1 MQDFSISPRES
12 IGSLWRNRSLIYA
25 LSKREVVGR
34 YRGSVMGLL
43 WSFFNPLC
51 MLAVYTF
58 VFSVVFQARWN
69 VASESKTEFALMLF
83 AGLIVF
89 NLFADCVTR
98 APNLIIANTN
108 YVKKVVFPLEIL
120 SFVVM
125 GSALF
130 HFLVSLSVWLLV
142 YAVLFGGVQITAIWL
157 PIFLAPLVLFIL
169 GLVWFLASVGVFL
182 RDVGQFIGVLT
193 SVLMFLSPIFYPI
206 SALPEQ
212 YRQFLMM
219 NPLTPTI
226 EAVRELL
233 FMGTVPSLSMLGI
246 YLLAAMVFFCMGFA
260 WFQKTRKGFADVL

>member
-1 MQDFSISPRES
+1 MQNFSASPREAAA
-12 IGSLWRNRSLIYA
+12 SLWRNRSLIYA

-34 YRGSVMGLL
+34 YHGSVMGLM

-58 VFSVVFQARWN
+58 VFSMVFQARWN

-89 NLFADCVTR
+89 NLFADCITR
-98 APNLIIANTN
+98 APNLVIANTN
-108 YVKKVVFPLEIL
+108 YVKKVVFPLEVL
-120 SFVVM
+120 SFVTM

-130 HFLVSLSVWLLV
+130 HFLVNLSVWLLV
-142 YAVLFGGVQITAIWL
+142 YAVLFGEVQATALLL

-206 SALPEQ
+206 TALPEQ
-212 YRQFLMM
+212 YRQYLLL

-226 EAVRELL
+226 EAVRQLL
-233 FMGTVPSLSMLGI
+233 FIGAVPSLRMLGV
-246 YLLAAMVFFCMGFA
+246 YLLAALAFFCMGFA

>member
-1 MQDFSISPRES
+1 MQHFSISPREAAA
-12 IGSLWRNRSLIYA
+12 SLWRNRSLIFA
-25 LSKREVVGR
+25 LSKREVIGR
-34 YRGSVMGLL
+34 YHGSVMGLL
-43 WSFFNPLC
+43 WSFVTPLC

-58 VFSVVFQARWN
+58 VFSVVFQARWSIS
-69 VASESKTEFALMLF
+69 SESKTEFALMLF

-108 YVKKVVFPLEIL
+108 YVKKVVFPLEVL

-130 HFLVSLSVWLLV
+130 HFLVSLGVWLLV
-142 YAVLFGGVQITAIWL
+142 YAVLFGEVQATALLL
-157 PIFLAPLVLFIL
+157 PIILAPLVIFIL

-206 SALPEQ
+206 TALPEQ
-212 YRQFLMM
+212 YRQLLLF

-226 EAVRELL
+226 EAVRGLL
-233 FMGTVPSLSMLGI
+233 FFGTVPSISVLVLSLM
-246 YLLAAMVFFCMGFA
+246 AALIFFLMGFA